1 MQSGPYHLLRT
12 FLAAGWLL
20 LAAGAAHASGQTI
33 LVVGDSISAAYGMSL
48 QQGWVSL
55 LQEELGEQHTVVN
68 ASISGETSAGGL
80 RRLPPLL
87 ARHDPDLVIIEL
99 GANDGLRGFP
109 LPTLRDNL
117 ARMAQLS
124 QDSGARVL
132 LVPMEIPPNY
142 GARYTSGF
150 RATYAT
156 VAQATGSALSP
167 FIMEQFATDPTF
179 MQEDGIHPT
188 APAQAMMLDTLL
200 PAIQQLLAQSS

>member
-1 MQSGPYHLLRT
+1 
-12 FLAAGWLL
+12 
-20 LAAGAAHASGQTI
+20 
-33 LVVGDSISAAYGMSL
+33 MSL

-55 LQEELGEQHTVVN
+55 LQEELGEEHTVVN

-80 RRLPPLL
+80 RRLPALL
-87 ARHDPDLVIIEL
+87 SRHTPELVIIEL

-109 LPTLRDNL
+109 LQTLHDNL
-117 ARMAQLS
+117 AQLTRLS
-124 QDSGARVL
+124 QEAGARVL

-150 RATYAT
+150 RDAFAA
-156 VAQATGSALSP
+156 VAQQSGSALSP
-167 FIMEQFATDPTF
+167 FIMEQFATDPSF

-200 PAIQQLLAQSS
+200 PAIRQLLAQP